1 MAITIGMDVGGTNLR
16 VGVFDA
22 LTLLEETRF
31 LADFSGICGQNPPQI
46 AWQKILDC
54 LAASINAVRNR
65 YPEAQTIGIG
75 FPGFIDP
82 QTGNIAQSPNF
93 PGLENV
99 NLAKDLSALLGKKVV
114 VENDANA
121 AAYGE
126 FCLLNQSGYLNQA
139 DKKTDGL
146 IYLGL
151 GTGVG
156 GGLVIAGKPLVG
168 QHGCAMEAGHLIVEP
183 NGRLC
188 GCGNHGCLEQYAS
201 ASGVAKT
208 YFAATGQQFTAANIA
223 ALAGQGDVH
232 ALEAYDIAAQT
243 LAQALAS
250 MLKVVDVSDVVIGG
264 GMVAAWH
271 LMQTTFFARLNQD
284 LIPVLRGKVR
294 VNISTAQDMAGML
307 GAAILATGIE

>member
-1 MAITIGMDVGGTNLR
+1 MSLAIGIDVGGTNLR
-16 VGVFDA
+16 VGVFDD
-22 LTLLEETRF
+22 LTLLEEIRF
-31 LADFSGICGQNPPQI
+31 QANFSGICTQNAPEM

-54 LAASINAVRNR
+54 LKTAIKAVSQRHANI
-65 YPEAQTIGIG
+65 QSIGIG

-82 QTGNIAQSPNF
+82 KTGNIARSPNF

-99 NLAKDLSALLGKKVV
+99 NLARDLSTLIGKKVV

-121 AAYGE
+121 AAFGE
-126 FCLLNQSGYLNQA
+126 FCLLKQK
-139 DKKTDGL
+139 DKNIDGL

-168 QHGCAMEAGHLIVEP
+168 QHGCAMEAGHIIVEP

-208 YFAATGQQFTAANIA
+208 YLAATGQYFTAAQIA
-223 ALAGQGDVH
+223 ALADEGDTH
-232 ALEAYDIAAQT
+232 AIDAYELAAEK

-250 MLKVVDVSDVVIGG
+250 MLKVADVGQVVIGG
-264 GMVAAWH
+264 GMGSAWH
-271 LMQTTFFARLNQD
+271 LMQAKFFTRLDQD
-284 LIPVLRGKVR
+284 LIPVLRGKIS
-294 VNISTAQDMAGML
+294 VNISSSGDVAGML
-307 GAAILATGIE
+307 GAAKLSYLL

>member
-1 MAITIGMDVGGTNLR
+1 MSLAIGIDVGGTNLR
-16 VGVFDA
+16 VGVFDD

-31 LADFSGICGQNPPQI
+31 QANFSSICQQNSSQA
-46 AWQKILDC
+46 AWQNILEC
-54 LAASINAVRNR
+54 LKASIEAASQHYANI
-65 YPEAQTIGIG
+65 QSIGIG

-82 QTGNIAQSPNF
+82 KTGNIAQSPNF

-99 NLAKDLSALLGKKVV
+99 NLARDLSTILGKKVV

-121 AAYGE
+121 AAFGE
-126 FCLLNQSGYLNQA
+126 FCYLKQKDRNH
-139 DKKTDGL
+139 DGL

-168 QHGCAMEAGHLIVEP
+168 QHGCAMEAGHIIVEP

-208 YFAATGQQFTAANIA
+208 YLAATGQHFTAAQIA
-223 ALAGQGDVH
+223 ALADEGDTH
-232 ALEAYDIAAQT
+232 AIDAYQLAAEK

-250 MLKVVDVSDVVIGG
+250 MLKVADVGQVVIGG
-264 GMVAAWH
+264 GMASAWH
-271 LMQTTFFARLNQD
+271 LMQAKFFTRLDQD
-284 LIPVLRGKVR
+284 LIPVLRGKIS
-294 VNISTAQDMAGML
+294 VNISSSGDVAGML
-307 GAAILATGIE
+307 GAAKLSYLS

>member
-1 MAITIGMDVGGTNLR
+1 MSLAIGIDVGGTNLR
-16 VGVFDA
+16 VGVFDD

-31 LADFSGICGQNPPQI
+31 QANFSSICQQTSPQA
-46 AWQKILDC
+46 AWQNILEC
-54 LAASINAVRNR
+54 LKASIEAASQHYAYIHS
-65 YPEAQTIGIG
+65 IGIG

-82 QTGNIAQSPNF
+82 KTGNIAQSPNF

-99 NLAKDLSALLGKKVV
+99 NLARDLSKILGKKVV

-121 AAYGE
+121 AAFGE
-126 FCLLNQSGYLNQA
+126 FCLLKQK
-139 DKKTDGL
+139 DKNIDGL

-168 QHGCAMEAGHLIVEP
+168 QHGCAMEAGHIIVEP

-208 YFAATGQQFTAANIA
+208 YLAATGQHFTAAQIA
-223 ALAGQGDVH
+223 ALADEGDTH
-232 ALEAYDIAAQT
+232 AIDAYELAAEK

-250 MLKVVDVSDVVIGG
+250 MLKVADVGQVVIGG
-264 GMVAAWH
+264 GMASAWH
-271 LMQTTFFARLNQD
+271 LMQANFFTRLDQD
-284 LIPVLRGKVR
+284 LIPVLRGKIS
-294 VNISTAQDMAGML
+294 VNISRSGDVAGML
-307 GAAILATGIE
+307 GAAKLSYLL

>member
-1 MAITIGMDVGGTNLR
+1 MMAIAIGIDIGGTNVR
-16 VGVFDA
+16 IGVFDA

-31 LADFSGICGQNPPQI
+31 QADFSAICQQNAPPI
-46 AWQKILDC
+46 AWQKILNC
-54 LAASINAVRNR
+54 LVESINSVLSRF
-65 YPEAQTIGIG
+65 PETQAIGIG

-82 QTGNIAQSPNF
+82 KTANIAQSPNL

-99 NLAKDLSALLGKKVV
+99 NLSKDLSALLGKTVV

-126 FCLLNQSGYLNQA
+126 FCLLNKAS
-139 DKKTDGL
+139 KKSDGL

-156 GGLVIAGKPLVG
+156 GGLVMDDKPLVG
-168 QHGCAMEAGHLIVEP
+168 QHGCAMEAGHIIVEQG
-183 NGRLC
+183 GRLC

-208 YFAATGQQFTAANIA
+208 YFTATGQHFTAAQIA
-223 ALAGQGDVH
+223 ALAEQGDAN
-232 ALEAYDIAAQT
+232 ALQAYDLAAQK

-250 MLKVVDVSDVVIGG
+250 MLKVVDVSQVVIGG
-264 GMVAAWH
+264 GMAAAWH
-271 LMQTTFFARLNQD
+271 LMQISFFARLNQD
-284 LIPVLRGKVR
+284 LIPVLRGKVY
-294 VNISTAQDMAGML
+294 VNISSAGDVAGML
-307 GAAILATGIE
+307 GAARLAKSRH